1 MKSLC
6 KLVVC
11 SSVSQARDYLGQ
23 LSEKWCVSFTNLEA
37 KSVAGQDAIYCRVYN
52 PSVGPMNSFGCLQL
66 NSVEFLTFDFG
77 QDSTRVL
84 NYLQSRL
91 RSRFTAV

>member
-1 MKSLC
+1 MKKLC

-11 SSVSQARDYLGQ
+11 SSIPQARDYLAQ
-23 LSEKWCVSFTNLEA
+23 LPVQWDVSFTNLVA
-37 KSVAGQDAIYCRVYN
+37 KSEDGSIYCRVYN
-52 PSVGPMNSFGCLQL
+52 PHLGPMNSFGCLQL

-77 QDSTRVL
+77 QESELVL
-84 NYLQSRL
+84 NYIKSRL

>member
-1 MKSLC
+1 MKKRC

-11 SSVSQARDYLGQ
+11 SSIPQARDYLAQ
-23 LSEKWCVSFTNLEA
+23 LPVQWDVSFTNLVA
-37 KSVAGQDAIYCRVYN
+37 KSEDGSIYCRVYN
-52 PSVGPMNSFGCLQL
+52 PRLGPMNSFGCLQL

-77 QDSTRVL
+77 QESELVL
-84 NYLQSRL
+84 SYIKSRL